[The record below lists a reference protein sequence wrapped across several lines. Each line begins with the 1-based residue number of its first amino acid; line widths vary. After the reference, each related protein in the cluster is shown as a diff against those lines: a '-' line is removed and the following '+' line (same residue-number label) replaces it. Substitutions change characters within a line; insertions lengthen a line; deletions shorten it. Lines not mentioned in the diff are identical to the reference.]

1 MKSNIVINK
10 NNSLKRRNSPGSYFC
25 LLFRNTLTRTIVVN
39 EYAQEN
45 KQYNRHMNNIIIM
58 RLKQLYYS
66 L

>member
-10 NNSLKRRNSPGSYFC
+10 NNSLKHRNSRGSYFC
-25 LLFRNTLTRTIVVN
+25 LLFHNTLMRTIVVN

-45 KQYNRHMNNIIIM
+45 KQYDRYMNNIIIM
-58 RLKQLYYS
+58 RLKQVYYS